1 VGEGL
6 VRPLICYLDTQAAIW
21 LAEAHTRKL
30 SHKALSYIEKAEV
43 RISPM
48 VVVEFGYL
56 YYELGRIVLT
66 PQQVVYKLST
76 ELQCIVCDYPFP
88 IIAEIALG
96 ETWTRD
102 PFDRLIV
109 SHAKAN
115 GRAGLV
121 TRDELIAEHYASA
134 IW

>member
-1 VGEGL
+1 M
-6 VRPLICYLDTQAAIW
+6 ICYLDTQVAIW
-21 LAEAHTRKL
+21 LAGANTRKL
-30 SHKALSYIEKAEV
+30 PHKALSFIEKADV

-56 YYELGRIVLT
+56 YELGRIVLT
-66 PQQVVYKLST
+66 PQQIVYKLNA
-76 ELQCIVCDYPFP
+76 ELQCTVCEYPFP
-88 IIAEIALG
+88 IIAEIAIG

-115 GRAGLV
+115 GRAALV
-121 TRDELIAEHYASA
+121 TPDELIAEHYPNVV
-134 IW
+134 W

>member
-1 VGEGL
+1 MGKRL
-6 VRPLICYLDTQAAIW
+6 VRALICYICYLDTQ
-21 LAEAHTRKL
+21 LAF
-30 SHKALSYIEKAEV
+30 EKAAV
-43 RISPM
+43 RFSPM
-48 VVVEFGYL
+48 VVLELEYL
-56 YYELGRIVLT
+56 YEINGTILT
-66 PQQVVYKLST
+66 PN
-76 ELQCIVCDYPFP
+76 PFP
-88 IIAEIALG
+88 IIAEIAIG

-121 TRDELIAEHYASA
+121 AKDELIARHYPNT

>member
-1 VGEGL
+1 
-6 VRPLICYLDTQAAIW
+6 LICYLDTHAAIW
-21 LAEAHTRKL
+21 LAEANIQRL
-30 SHKALSYIEKAEV
+30 SHRALSYIERAEV

-48 VVVEFGYL
+48 VVLEFAYL
-56 YYELGRIVLT
+56 YETNRTMLA
-66 PQQVVYKLST
+66 PQQIVYKLST
-76 ELQCIVCDYPFP
+76 EIQSAVCDYPFP
-88 IIAEIALG
+88 IVAEIAIG

-115 GRAGLV
+115 GRAVLIS
-121 TRDELIAEHYASA
+121 RDELIAAHYPNT

>member
-1 VGEGL
+1 M
-6 VRPLICYLDTQAAIW
+6 ICYLDTQAAIW
-21 LAEAHTRKL
+21 LAEANTQKL

-48 VVVEFGYL
+48 VVLELGYL
-56 YYELGRIVLT
+56 NEINRTILT
-66 PQQVVYKLST
+66 PQQIVYKLSA
-76 ELQCIVCDYPFP
+76 ELQSAVCDYPFP
-88 IIAEIALG
+88 IIAEIAIG

-121 TRDELIAEHYASA
+121 TKDELIARHYPNT

>member
-1 VGEGL
+1 M
-6 VRPLICYLDTQAAIW
+6 
-21 LAEAHTRKL
+21 
-30 SHKALSYIEKAEV
+30 SYIEKAEV

-48 VVVEFGYL
+48 VVLELGYL
-56 YYELGRIVLT
+56 NKINRTILT
-66 PQQVVYKLST
+66 PQQIVYKLSA
-76 ELQCIVCDYPFP
+76 ELQSTVCDYPFP
-88 IIAEIALG
+88 IIAEIAIG

-121 TRDELIAEHYASA
+121 TKDELIARHYPNT

>member
-1 VGEGL
+1 VGKGL
-6 VRPLICYLDTQAAIW
+6 VRTLIGYLDTQAAIW
-21 LAEAHTRKL
+21 LAEANTQKL
-30 SHKALSYIEKAEV
+30 SHKALSYIERAEV

-48 VVVEFGYL
+48 VVLELAYL
-56 YYELGRIVLT
+56 YEINRTIMT
-66 PQQVVYKLST
+66 PQQIVYKLGA
-76 ELQCIVCDYPFP
+76 ELQAVVCDYPFP
-88 IIAEIALG
+88 IIAEIAVG
-96 ETWTRD
+96 ETWARD

-121 TRDELIAEHYASA
+121 TKDELVARHYSNT

>member
-1 VGEGL
+1 M
-6 VRPLICYLDTQAAIW
+6 
-21 LAEAHTRKL
+21 
-30 SHKALSYIEKAEV
+30 SYIEKAEV

-48 VVVEFGYL
+48 VVLELGYL
-56 YYELGRIVLT
+56 NEINRTILT
-66 PQQVVYKLST
+66 PQQIVYKLSA
-76 ELQCIVCDYPFP
+76 ELQSAVCDYPFP
-88 IIAEIALG
+88 IIAEIAIG

-121 TRDELIAEHYASA
+121 TKDELIARHYPNT

>member
-1 VGEGL
+1 VGKGL
-6 VRPLICYLDTQAAIW
+6 VRALICYLDTQAAIW
-21 LAEAHTRKL
+21 LAEANTQKL
-30 SHKALSYIEKAEV
+30 SHKALSYIEKAEI

-48 VVVEFGYL
+48 VVLEFGYL
-56 YYELGRIVLT
+56 YEINRTVLT
-66 PQQVVYKLST
+66 PQQIVYKLSA
-76 ELQCIVCDYPFP
+76 ELQSAVCDYPFP
-88 IIAEIALG
+88 IIAEIAIG

-121 TRDELIAEHYASA
+121 TKDELIARHYPNT

>member
-1 VGEGL
+1 
-6 VRPLICYLDTQAAIW
+6 LICYLDTQAAIW
-21 LAEAHTRKL
+21 LAEANTRKL

-56 YYELGRIVLT
+56 YELGRIVVT
-66 PQQVVYKLST
+66 PQQIVYKLNA
-76 ELQCIVCDYPFP
+76 ELQCAVCDYPFP

-121 TRDELIAEHYASA
+121 TRDELIAKHYPNT

>member
-1 VGEGL
+1 M
-6 VRPLICYLDTQAAIW
+6 ICYLDTQAAIW
-21 LAEAHTRKL
+21 LAGAQTEKL
-30 SHKALSYIEKAEV
+30 SHKALSYIERAEV

-48 VVVEFGYL
+48 VVLELGYL
-56 YYELGRIVLT
+56 YEIRRTIMT
-66 PQQVVYKLST
+66 PQQIVYKLGA
-76 ELQCIVCDYPFP
+76 ELQSTVCDYPFP

-115 GRAGLV
+115 GMAGLV
-121 TRDELIAEHYASA
+121 SRDEDIAEHYPNT

>member
-1 VGEGL
+1 VGKGL

-21 LAEAHTRKL
+21 LAEANIRRL
-30 SHKALSYIEKAEV
+30 SHKALSSIEKAEV

-56 YYELGRIVLT
+56 HELGRIVLT
-66 PQQVVYKLST
+66 PQQIVYKLNA
-76 ELQCIVCDYPFP
+76 EVQCVVCDYPFP

-96 ETWTRD
+96 ELWTRD

-121 TRDELIAEHYASA
+121 TKDELIAKHYANA

>member
-6 VRPLICYLDTQAAIW
+6 VRPLICYLDTQVAIW
-21 LAEAHTRKL
+21 LAGANTQKV

-48 VVVEFGYL
+48 VVVELGYL
-56 YYELGRIVLT
+56 YELGRAIFT
-66 PQQVVYKLST
+66 PQQIVYKLNAEIQST
-76 ELQCIVCDYPFP
+76 VCDYPFP

-115 GRAGLV
+115 GRAVLI
-121 TRDELIAEHYASA
+121 TRDELIAEHYPNA

>member
-1 VGEGL
+1 MGKGL
-6 VRPLICYLDTQAAIW
+6 VRALICYLDTQAAIW
-21 LAEAHTRKL
+21 LAEANTQKL

-48 VVVEFGYL
+48 VVLELGYL
-56 YYELGRIVLT
+56 NEINRTILT
-66 PQQVVYKLST
+66 PQQIVYKLSA
-76 ELQCIVCDYPFP
+76 ELQSAVCDYPFP
-88 IIAEIALG
+88 IIAEIAIG

-121 TRDELIAEHYASA
+121 TKDELIARHYPNT

>member
-1 VGEGL
+1 
-6 VRPLICYLDTQAAIW
+6 LDTQAAIW
-21 LAEAHTRKL
+21 LAEANTQKL

-48 VVVEFGYL
+48 VVLELGYL
-56 YYELGRIVLT
+56 NEINRTILT
-66 PQQVVYKLST
+66 PQQIVYKLSA
-76 ELQCIVCDYPFP
+76 ELQSAVCDYPFP
-88 IIAEIALG
+88 IIAEIAIG

-121 TRDELIAEHYASA
+121 TKDELIARHYPNT